1 MYDEL
6 FEKRGLSLDRLRA
19 LVEVAAAGGIANA
32 VGADPVRQSQYSRQL
47 KELDQFFGVELTCR
61 KGRSLTL
68 TPAGK
73 KLAVVVR
80 ETFASLC
87 DVRNKF
93 VDAPVSVTVG
103 AGEALHHWILT
114 DVAGKLREDLPRVI
128 INLVNSKTNSVVDAL
143 SERSIDFGLVRSS
156 AVPETLHSRNV
167 GHLEYRLFV
176 PSALVKDASVKDPES
191 LLSKVP
197 LAMLE
202 GKGDYTQ
209 GVQNIAARLKIQLNI
224 SLICTTLPQIC
235 SAVRSGS
242 YAGILPTL
250 SAPELPVERFASFDL
265 PQFKLLRRPL
275 SLCWHPRLFVVR
287 DGVEELAESLG
298 DSIEKLL
305 KGRAE
310 EKHPSAE

>member
-19 LVEVAAAGGIANA
+19 LVEVADAGGIANA
-32 VGADPVRQSQYSRQL
+32 IGDDPVRQSQYSRQL

-68 TPAGK
+68 TPAGQS
-73 KLAVVVR
+73 LAVVVR
-80 ETFASLC
+80 ETFATLC

-93 VDAPVSVTVG
+93 VGAPVSVTVG

-114 DVAGKLREDLPRVI
+114 DAAGKLRAEFPRVI
-128 INLVNSKTNSVVDAL
+128 INLVNRKTNSVVDAL
-143 SERSIDFGLVRSS
+143 SERSIDFGLVRST

-167 GHLEYRLFV
+167 GRLEYRLFI
-176 PSALVKDASVKDPES
+176 PLS
-191 LLSKVP
+191 LLPKLQAKNPALLLTKVP

-209 GVQNIAARLKIQLNI
+209 GIQNIADRMQIQLNI
-224 SLICTTLPQIC
+224 SLVCTTLPQIC
-235 SAVRSGS
+235 SAVRSGA
-242 YAGILPTL
+242 YAGILPAL
-250 SAPELPVERFASFDL
+250 AAPELPVERFVAFDL

-287 DGVEELAESLG
+287 DGVEKLAESLG

-310 EKHPSAE
+310 GKGTSVK